1 MGKIQLLFSGIYTG
15 LGKFGSIVSSII
27 NLIFLFIVFVLGIGV
42 VSLIAKLVGKKFLT
56 IKMDKKLN
64 TYWQDTIMTK
74 RKKEDYYK
82 PF

>member
-1 MGKIQLLFSGIYTG
+1 MGKIQLLFSGIYAG

-74 RKKEDYYK
+74 RKKEDYLK